1 MFFLSSARK
10 VKIYQVYIKHVYFK
24 MLLFLLLLVAAHAE
38 QCSLTSSIDVALGKK
53 DAYYTDAKNSVFKH
67 GGLYRTSIVEVT
79 SGTPDMSVSEAECQ
93 AYAAQVGIPYSVQNG
108 ESSAPTG
115 CYQFASAL
123 IKYNNP
129 PSSQPCSSTYN
140 CIQKATMVKSGL
152 YRTSIVEV
160 TSGTPVPITEAECA
174 AYYSS
179 VGYTFGYSAVYNTA
193 YRPRG
198 CFLNADKTQLH
209 YNSYMSS
216 VPCGVTSDWTDICI
230 QKAPTMVKSV
240 STGEYDTC
248 TIDTLNNMVCDNYVP
263 IYRKTTGSPDPSHA
277 LTEAEC
283 QAYVQAN
290 GLNWG
295 TQLSSSNH
303 PTGCFLNSNNYHYY
317 NTRTTSDVADCISTF
332 SLACIEKGPKNVQDV
347 SIGGKALCYIQK
359 GTIFCHAAEKLE
371 RVDITSTTGTTG
383 DPTWTLA
390 ECIEY
395 GGDDYFL
402 PYANGVY
409 DPSTPAGC
417 YKQLGGGGAQNKYI
431 YNRHPTGSAACG
443 INYECHMKV
452 KFDSITVTD
461 HNQAFA
467 ISNGD
472 VYAWNLVEYNIVQVT
487 SEAPDM
493 SVSEAE
499 CQAYAAQ
506 VGIPYD
512 SSSPASYGNGSPA
525 GCMRCGSNICFSTTA
540 SPKVCDANYYC
551 LQKAP
556 SGFTDNSLGQL
567 GLNDKVLHESPQ
579 KINLHS
585 VTKVA
590 ANNLGGCAI
599 TPTGLSCWGYGLYPL
614 VYNTGPFL
622 YPTEILTLAGIRDVA
637 LKDDTVCIVTSA
649 NHVECWGVG
658 FVTVTSEAPDMSV
671 SEAECQAY
679 AGDDWLGRVNTGS
692 YGTGSYAAGCFKQ
705 LSAGGG
711 QNKYMYNIN
720 LGGAC
725 SSNFACIQKSNITE
739 RKDMGLTN
747 IVKIFSSRDRTC
759 SVKDSGDIQCWGQDP
774 GEVVCPSG
782 YFTDGSSCLQCGVGE
797 YYELYAQV
805 TSGAPDLSV
814 SEAECQAYAAS
825 VGAGGGGSNQNFV
838 SNRPSGCFFDISN
851 LVYYNIAVNTYP
863 CDSTYNCIQ
872 KNQCLPCPANTYQSS
887 TGHMETSCTGCYFH
901 TQTGDGDPTLTS
913 SECQAFA
920 GDDWFGTTTG
930 GPVGCFKQLVAGG
943 AQNKYMYNTHP
954 TGTACN
960 VNFECVVKGEISNNV
975 CTACPSGQANYGNGC
990 ELIPVSWSCTAA
1002 SPESTGT
1009 FEVSSDC
1016 TMTSAGVTLSGDL
1029 TLYGADDTL
1038 KTITAKTSGDRRHF
1052 TVDSGLTLTLRW
1064 LKLTGGNMQ
1073 GGAIEYGSE
1082 TRSGGSIYV
1091 DGTGSTLH
1099 ATHCTFHNSIA
1110 TYGGAIYGRL
1120 ARFYLYHSTITE
1132 CEASGGG
1139 GVSNWNSD
1147 AYIEDST
1154 ISQNKANYGGGIH
1167 QIGNQ
1172 LNFVRSLI
1180 SQNAQMFWTGLSN
1193 GGGGIY
1199 LKQNVMLYIGE
1210 STVDRNTAQSN
1221 NGKQIF
1227 VNKLYSWGI
1236 PRVIIRNT
1244 KFVSSGGGEDF
1255 WFYDSDS
1262 KTASPTIERT
1272 RAQCPCFS
1280 YTSQCY
1286 SDYGYLANQNQYL
1299 WTSFRPCAF
1308 GGAPFTGYHSLGHPN
1323 HPCTNRD
1330 DNKDYGITCDV
1341 GICPAGQSLV
1351 DDFQGQL
1358 SLLPPEGCTE
1368 TVQEWSCTSADPQTR
1383 TTYKISSDCT
1393 MTRAGGVTVTGDLTL
1408 YGADDIMRTITASAN
1423 SPHFT
1428 VNSGYHESVFT
1439 ILTLRYLK
1447 LTGGASSVH
1456 VSEHNALHASFC
1468 VFFANTG
1475 PSAVIRND
1483 AGAIELYHSEIVENT
1498 INGIFNNG
1506 GSILIEDSIIAENTG
1521 EYAGGGIKQVGG
1533 TFNIVRSQIRNNRLT
1548 LGNGYDGGGGMM
1560 IESNAVGTIRESIF
1574 EGNEADT
1581 NNGHHILMKKPSAL
1595 TVVNTKFDRAQSGT
1609 DFYLYDSDTPSNS
1622 GAEAYLTSLKT
1633 CADANPCTVA
1643 PFTGSCRDA
1652 YGQMLCDHMDGCFEG
1667 SYARVYAA
1675 DGVQKEK
1682 CINNF
1687 YEQAAGTPDLSVT
1700 EAQCQAYAAANG
1712 LNYGQTHTVT
1722 DRVRGCYIDASS
1734 WVSFN
1739 EDTTN
1744 SHDCGTISRPCIQ
1757 RNFHYELKDTY
1768 TLDTVKQ
1775 HVNSDTCTCFSS
1787 RDCRPDRVC
1796 RNNVCACPLGLT
1808 GPECSLVDNTCKVRT
1823 FDKEVL
1829 ILDFYEKTSGT
1840 PDLSVSEAECQ
1851 AYAVSKSRPFASIS
1865 ETGNPSGCFHQL
1877 PTNLFYYNTRDVSV
1891 QCGIVHSGIYK
1902 STCIQQNKKTLG
1914 PNSLLS
1920 PTETKISFVT
1930 SGMPDLSVSEAE
1942 CQAYAAENGFTWNG
1956 HTNGYFGA
1964 SYPRGCVKY
1973 GSAVRYNRDLTTGPC
1988 SYAGGGTL
1996 KCIQKTPCTLGKI
2009 EYSQVGTDLTLDE
2022 CRDYAL
2028 EMGLEF
2034 EGSGGSCQLDGSKV
2048 TYLQDELIYWLSIP
2062 LSGFYYNIW
2071 ETEAGVS
2078 QHTNTIATEV
2088 DAVTFS
2094 APELTSTNG
2103 GATPFYRSQSSTD
2116 SLQVFDLTLTVLQ
2129 TEVFYFMFHVW
2140 TAFRDSYGGYIHAA
2154 ATIDEKTY
2162 IFAHSVGST
2171 YKVSRTPGLKWEKST
2186 SHRIRVYIYA
2196 DMYINAYGQS
2206 GFNFL
2211 WTTSKHAGAT
2221 SVSSN
2226 YKGYYTENVD
2236 GVTGWDDRWYTSIYF
2251 SITSGCKTS
2260 TCIDVRKSY
2269 SSTPVTIEERNIDN
2283 PITEYKK
2290 LKNTTLYGYEDR
2302 VSGASIQEYL
2312 QVITLA
2318 PDMSVSEAECQAYA
2332 GSIDAVWGGAGAFTG
2347 YPSGCVNMGN
2357 VLYNND
2363 ATADGCST
2371 SKMCIQKNPEAHRG
2385 VSEAE
2390 CSVLSGYMGAN
2401 NGQPP
2406 EAYTPGG
2413 YECGAGVVYKIAENY
2428 YYSPTYSR
2436 NLSKASNGW
2445 NCYNSG
2451 TGGLYSIVQIRFPPS
2466 GCYRLANG
2474 SHAYNRKAVDIACGN
2489 EYTCIVKSK
2498 GCCSDMSQLACY
2510 MCANDKTVEQACAA
2524 GVQKTSGSPDPSLA
2538 LTEAECLAYV
2548 QANGLNW
2555 GMAMVFDHRYPKGCF
2570 LNSNNYHYYNT
2581 RTTSDVADCMS
2592 TFSLAC
2598 IEKFPECALKTCD
2611 GGPLSRKHIDKCGVC
2626 GGVDSCDDPLDTAER
2641 NLLNDLPRGSATDET
2656 VTHDIMTK
2664 PSTTKKKIN
2673 LLKGLFHML
2682 WDDSVSDENKRLKV
2696 DLSKDY
2702 TTSYKRSILEG
2713 KGEST
2718 IDLITLTGTSKES
2731 PKLFASYSGLIEVTW
2746 GANDMSV
2753 SEAECAKYATSL
2765 ALGYAMHNAG
2775 TEPKGCYHRYYS
2787 GDNSIRYNPC
2797 SWLACPGCSGTFPC
2811 VKKALADDIET
2822 FEAVTLV
2829 DEAISFHRYGGPL
2842 VEQGSTGLTVYELDS
2857 TGQDKVNIVYNNR
2870 LLSASVSNTGTDLT
2884 LEECQSYAIKVG
2896 RYFAGSGNLQPDPEP
2911 YAVGCSTSYTA
2922 VKFQTVNH
2930 FFNCGDDCHET
2941 VSSGAPLYNMNAAEC
2956 QAYAQGWWV
2965 AAGSWNYAKGCIK
2978 SGNSIYFNTMDN
2990 TLHCGT
2996 YGVTCI
3002 QKKACD
3008 YACVKN
3014 PVTHTPQYDIFSTGG
3029 KDITI
3034 TMEIC
3039 ETYALENGLTFSAPA
3054 AQTSGC
3060 TYDGQ
3065 MKWNAAV
3072 TPCTGSPCLRKNDKY
3087 YLAGTLSLKMT
3098 GFPDYSVTQAE
3109 CQAFANS
3116 NGHTWGGVVDWGDAG
3131 GCIHYTHGGGIDIHY
3146 NTYVAQSPMSCA
3158 VSARKCLAKSKGD
3171 TSDNALTP
3179 EECETYANVNGHSY
3193 ETGDY
3198 GSAVTAYGCVD
3209 LTGVGASVRYQTVD
3223 HGNDCT
3229 GQWPCV
3235 KRESTAIAPTTVAID
3250 GSHSWK
3256 KTVQGIVQVSTGMIN
3271 DLSVSQAECQAYASA
3286 NGYSFTSNAYSGAP
3300 RGCHAHGVSVFW
3312 NTQDQNTECGSWD
3325 IHCIQYGVTG
3335 IKRHTVVSGSML
3347 TYSEDVALV
3356 GCTGTP
3362 CVCDPEYYQVGLQC
3376 VRDTITSCAA
3386 GYTLVF
3392 SDHLTDDSACVD
3404 IDECLSSPCPNGV
3417 CTNTPGSYSC
3427 ACEAGWGGTNCET
3440 DIDDCALTP
3449 CYNGGVCTDALNAV
3463 VCDCT
3468 GTGYQGYR
3476 CDNDANDCLVNRC
3489 LNGGTCVD
3497 ETGGFTCQC
3506 PTGLLQP
3513 LCDDKCNPS
3522 PCING
3527 DCTNVVGGYSCTCQ
3541 TGWEG
3546 TNCENSIN
3554 DCIGI
3559 SCTNGAVCIDQHVSY
3574 ECMCAPGWEGI
3585 LCENE
3590 IDECNIVSC
3599 MNGGTCV
3606 DQLNAFT
3613 CNCLKGYGGTYCEQN
3628 MCNPNPCARGTC
3640 VGLSGDYECWCPSGW
3655 TGKQCQE
3662 NVDECLA
3669 NPCQHGTCTDQI
3681 ADYRCDCLVGYD
3693 GKNCDN
3699 DIDDC
3704 SPNPCQNGGVCTDMV
3719 NGYSCACASGFSGVI
3734 CATDNN
3740 ECSSAPC
3747 QNGGVC
3753 NNLPGGFECACPPGW
3768 GSKTC
3773 DVEIDECQATPCKH
3787 NGACTDLFNDFECN
3801 CTGTNHTGKDCAECP
3816 VDFEGPNCEQ
3826 PIDYCSPMPCRH
3838 GTCSS
3843 VSGGYVCNCTD
3854 GFIGKNCDSGLSTLN
3869 IISIYVS
3876 VAVVISIVVV
3886 FFLFYC
3892 GVLKCGEEKEVK
3904 IPYKLTGQRLMF

>member
-10 VKIYQVYIKHVYFK
+10 VKIYQVYIIHVYFK

-67 GGLYRTSIVEVT
+67 GGLYITSIVEVT

-160 TSGTPVPITEAECA
+160 TSGTPVPITEAECE
-174 AYYSS
+174 AYAVSVGLTSTYSVYPYSS
-179 VGYTFGYSAVYNTA
+179 D
-193 YRPRG
+193 PRG
-198 CFLNADKTQLH
+198 CFHAKNDLNRVE
-209 YNSYMSS
+209 YNSHTTNT
-216 VPCGVTSDWTDICI
+216 VECGNVRNGRQYVCI
-230 QKAPTMVKSV
+230 QKAPIMVKSV

-248 TIDTLNNMVCDNYVP
+248 TIDTLNNMVCDNY
-263 IYRKTTGSPDPSHA
+263 IYRKTTGSPDMSV
-277 LTEAEC
+277 TEAEC
-283 QAYVQAN
+283 QAYAAEN
-290 GLNWG
+290 GYTFGVPSITFSVWSAG
-295 TQLSSSNH
+295 TQTYYKQSVAANRYYTGYYWAIDCGTNWFSTTIKDSCSTGYGSVAKTSVTSGIDPDRTFSSEEDPS
-303 PTGCFLNSNNYHYY
+303 GCFLHDGHVYF
-317 NTRTTSDVADCISTF
+317 NTHSINTAASSTDTC
-332 SLACIEKGPKNVQDV
+332 SASEPCIEKGPKNVQDV

-371 RVDITSTTGTTG
+371 RVDIISTTGTTG

-472 VYAWNLVEYNIVQVT
+472 VYAWNLVAYSIFEVT
-487 SEAPDM
+487 SGGNDM
-493 SVSEAE
+493 SMSQAE
-499 CQAYAAQ
+499 CAQYATSLAL
-506 VGIPYD
+506 GYSMHNGGTEPKGCYHRYWSGDNSIRYNPCSGY
-512 SSSPASYGNGSPA
+512 ASCP
-525 GCMRCGSNICFSTTA
+525 GCSGTFPCV
-540 SPKVCDANYYC
+540 K
-551 LQKAP
+551 KAP

-649 NHVECWGVG
+649 NQVECWGVG
-658 FVTVTSEAPDMSV
+658 ST
-671 SEAECQAY
+671 
-679 AGDDWLGRVNTGS
+679 
-692 YGTGSYAAGCFKQ
+692 
-705 LSAGGG
+705 
-711 QNKYMYNIN
+711 
-720 LGGAC
+720 
-725 SSNFACIQKSNITE
+725 ITE

-805 TSGAPDLSV
+805 TSGAPDMSV

-872 KNQCLPCPANTYQSS
+872 KNQCSPCPANTYQSS

-954 TGTACN
+954 TGTACSA
-960 VNFECVVKGEISNNV
+960 NFECVVKGEVSNNV
-975 CTACPSGQANYGNGC
+975 CTTCPSGQANYGNGC

-1002 SPESTGT
+1002 SPETTGT

-1038 KTITAKTSGDRRHF
+1038 KTITAKTSGNRRHF
-1052 TVDSGLTLTLRW
+1052 TVDSGRTLTLRW

-1073 GGAIEYGSE
+1073 GESAALK
-1082 TRSGGSIYV
+1082 RGGSIDL
-1091 DGTGSTLH
+1091 DGTGTTLH

-1139 GVSNWNSD
+1139 GVYNWNSD

-1180 SQNAQMFWTGLSN
+1180 SQNAQMIWTGLSN

-1255 WFYDSDS
+1255 WFYDSDTN
-1262 KTASPTIERT
+1262 TASPTIERT
-1272 RAQCPCFS
+1272 RAQCPC
-1280 YTSQCY
+1280 YLYDNCG
-1286 SDYGYLANQNQYL
+1286 DYGSLASQNQHL

-1308 GGAPFTGYHSLGHPN
+1308 GGAPFTGYHSIFNDPN
-1323 HPCTNRD
+1323 YPCTNRD

-1341 GICPAGQSLV
+1341 GIDDPCPAGQSLV

-1358 SLLPPEGCTE
+1358 SMLPPEGCTE

-1428 VNSGYHESVFT
+1428 VNSGYHESTFT

-1667 SYARVYAA
+1667 SYTRVYAA

-1687 YEQAAGTPDLSVT
+1687 YEQASGDPDMSVS
-1700 EAQCQAYAAANG
+1700 EAECQAYADSIPKTFQASNFGVAVP
-1712 LNYGQTHTVT
+1712 H
-1722 DRVRGCYIDASS
+1722 GCYHFFGANIYFNTNAASS
-1734 WVSFN
+1734 RACTSPYICLQKK
-1739 EDTTN
+1739 T
-1744 SHDCGTISRPCIQ
+1744 R
-1757 RNFHYELKDTY
+1757 YELKDTY

-1914 PNSLLS
+1914 PNSLLLS

-2062 LSGFYYNIW
+2062 LSGFWVLVW

-2103 GATPFYRSQSSTD
+2103 GATPFYLGNSASD
-2116 SLQVFDLTLTVLQ
+2116 SLRVYDLTLTVLQ
-2129 TEVFYFMFHVW
+2129 TEVFYFMFHVY
-2140 TAFRDSYGGYIHAA
+2140 TGARDSYGGYIHAA

-2162 IFAHSVGST
+2162 IFAHSVGGT
-2171 YKVSRTPGLKWEKST
+2171 YKVSRTPGLKWEKGT

-2196 DMYINAYGQS
+2196 DMYSAYSKS

-2211 WTTSKHAGAT
+2211 WTTSTHAGAT

-2236 GVTGWDDRWYTSIYF
+2236 GVTGWDDRWYSETYF

-2332 GSIDAVWGGAGAFTG
+2332 GSIDADWGGVGAFTG

-2357 VLYNND
+2357 VIYNND

-2390 CSVLSGYMGAN
+2390 CSILPGYMGAN

-2436 NLSKASNGW
+2436 NYNPASNGW
-2445 NCYNSG
+2445 NCYRE
-2451 TGGLYSIVQIRFPPS
+2451 IVI
-2466 GCYRLANG
+2466 
-2474 SHAYNRKAVDIACGN
+2474 
-2489 EYTCIVKSK
+2489 
-2498 GCCSDMSQLACY
+2498 
-2510 MCANDKTVEQACAA
+2510 
-2524 GVQKTSGSPDPSLA
+2524 
-2538 LTEAECLAYV
+2538 
-2548 QANGLNW
+2548 
-2555 GMAMVFDHRYPKGCF
+2555 
-2570 LNSNNYHYYNT
+2570 
-2581 RTTSDVADCMS
+2581 
-2592 TFSLAC
+2592 
-2598 IEKFPECALKTCD
+2598 
-2611 GGPLSRKHIDKCGVC
+2611 
-2626 GGVDSCDDPLDTAER
+2626 
-2641 NLLNDLPRGSATDET
+2641 
-2656 VTHDIMTK
+2656 
-2664 PSTTKKKIN
+2664 
-2673 LLKGLFHML
+2673 
-2682 WDDSVSDENKRLKV
+2682 
-2696 DLSKDY
+2696 
-2702 TTSYKRSILEG
+2702 
-2713 KGEST
+2713 
-2718 IDLITLTGTSKES
+2718 
-2731 PKLFASYSGLIEVTW
+2731 
-2746 GANDMSV
+2746 
-2753 SEAECAKYATSL
+2753 
-2765 ALGYAMHNAG
+2765 
-2775 TEPKGCYHRYYS
+2775 
-2787 GDNSIRYNPC
+2787 
-2797 SWLACPGCSGTFPC
+2797 
-2811 VKKALADDIET
+2811 
-2822 FEAVTLV
+2822 
-2829 DEAISFHRYGGPL
+2829 
-2842 VEQGSTGLTVYELDS
+2842 
-2857 TGQDKVNIVYNNR
+2857 
-2870 LLSASVSNTGTDLT
+2870 
-2884 LEECQSYAIKVG
+2884 
-2896 RYFAGSGNLQPDPEP
+2896 
-2911 YAVGCSTSYTA
+2911 
-2922 VKFQTVNH
+2922 
-2930 FFNCGDDCHET
+2930 FF
-2941 VSSGAPLYNMNAAEC
+2941 
-2956 QAYAQGWWV
+2956 
-2965 AAGSWNYAKGCIK
+2965 
-2978 SGNSIYFNTMDN
+2978 F
-2990 TLHCGT
+2990 
-2996 YGVTCI
+2996 
-3002 QKKACD
+3002 
-3008 YACVKN
+3008 
-3014 PVTHTPQYDIFSTGG
+3014 
-3029 KDITI
+3029 
-3034 TMEIC
+3034 
-3039 ETYALENGLTFSAPA
+3039 
-3054 AQTSGC
+3054 
-3060 TYDGQ
+3060 
-3065 MKWNAAV
+3065 
-3072 TPCTGSPCLRKNDKY
+3072 
-3087 YLAGTLSLKMT
+3087 
-3098 GFPDYSVTQAE
+3098 
-3109 CQAFANS
+3109 
-3116 NGHTWGGVVDWGDAG
+3116 
-3131 GCIHYTHGGGIDIHY
+3131 
-3146 NTYVAQSPMSCA
+3146 
-3158 VSARKCLAKSKGD
+3158 
-3171 TSDNALTP
+3171 
-3179 EECETYANVNGHSY
+3179 
-3193 ETGDY
+3193 
-3198 GSAVTAYGCVD
+3198 
-3209 LTGVGASVRYQTVD
+3209 
-3223 HGNDCT
+3223 
-3229 GQWPCV
+3229 
-3235 KRESTAIAPTTVAID
+3235 
-3250 GSHSWK
+3250 
-3256 KTVQGIVQVSTGMIN
+3256 
-3271 DLSVSQAECQAYASA
+3271 
-3286 NGYSFTSNAYSGAP
+3286 
-3300 RGCHAHGVSVFW
+3300 
-3312 NTQDQNTECGSWD
+3312 
-3325 IHCIQYGVTG
+3325 
-3335 IKRHTVVSGSML
+3335 
-3347 TYSEDVALV
+3347 
-3356 GCTGTP
+3356 
-3362 CVCDPEYYQVGLQC
+3362 
-3376 VRDTITSCAA
+3376 
-3386 GYTLVF
+3386 
-3392 SDHLTDDSACVD
+3392 
-3404 IDECLSSPCPNGV
+3404 
-3417 CTNTPGSYSC
+3417 
-3427 ACEAGWGGTNCET
+3427 
-3440 DIDDCALTP
+3440 
-3449 CYNGGVCTDALNAV
+3449 
-3463 VCDCT
+3463 
-3468 GTGYQGYR
+3468 
-3476 CDNDANDCLVNRC
+3476 
-3489 LNGGTCVD
+3489 
-3497 ETGGFTCQC
+3497 
-3506 PTGLLQP
+3506 
-3513 LCDDKCNPS
+3513 
-3522 PCING
+3522 
-3527 DCTNVVGGYSCTCQ
+3527 
-3541 TGWEG
+3541 
-3546 TNCENSIN
+3546 
-3554 DCIGI
+3554 
-3559 SCTNGAVCIDQHVSY
+3559 
-3574 ECMCAPGWEGI
+3574 
-3585 LCENE
+3585 
-3590 IDECNIVSC
+3590 
-3599 MNGGTCV
+3599 
-3606 DQLNAFT
+3606 
-3613 CNCLKGYGGTYCEQN
+3613 
-3628 MCNPNPCARGTC
+3628 
-3640 VGLSGDYECWCPSGW
+3640 
-3655 TGKQCQE
+3655 
-3662 NVDECLA
+3662 
-3669 NPCQHGTCTDQI
+3669 
-3681 ADYRCDCLVGYD
+3681 
-3693 GKNCDN
+3693 
-3699 DIDDC
+3699 
-3704 SPNPCQNGGVCTDMV
+3704 
-3719 NGYSCACASGFSGVI
+3719 
-3734 CATDNN
+3734 
-3740 ECSSAPC
+3740 
-3747 QNGGVC
+3747 
-3753 NNLPGGFECACPPGW
+3753 
-3768 GSKTC
+3768 
-3773 DVEIDECQATPCKH
+3773 
-3787 NGACTDLFNDFECN
+3787 
-3801 CTGTNHTGKDCAECP
+3801 
-3816 VDFEGPNCEQ
+3816 
-3826 PIDYCSPMPCRH
+3826 
-3838 GTCSS
+3838 
-3843 VSGGYVCNCTD
+3843 
-3854 GFIGKNCDSGLSTLN
+3854 
-3869 IISIYVS
+3869 
-3876 VAVVISIVVV
+3876 
-3886 FFLFYC
+3886 
-3892 GVLKCGEEKEVK
+3892 
-3904 IPYKLTGQRLMF
+3904 